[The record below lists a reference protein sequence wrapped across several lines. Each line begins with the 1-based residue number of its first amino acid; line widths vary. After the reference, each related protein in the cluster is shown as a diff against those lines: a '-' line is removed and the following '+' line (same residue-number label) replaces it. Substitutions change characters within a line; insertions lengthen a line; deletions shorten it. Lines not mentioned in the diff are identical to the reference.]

1 MGKSKLQAYLWGL
14 ISLRVYLVPPCMT
27 TGPTRKDSQHTWS
40 HTCLCYSAASLGNKR
55 HWLRLSVVTSFCNE
69 KECCEESRLPPVRE
83 RDLLN
88 SKIWSL
94 IIIIARAVAKK
105 VAAPAV
111 AKKVAKKTVSK
122 KVKKT
127 VAKKGGKTGKKVAR
141 KAVKKVAAPK
151 KWEID
156 H

>member
-1 MGKSKLQAYLWGL
+1 M
-14 ISLRVYLVPPCMT
+14 
-27 TGPTRKDSQHTWS
+27 
-40 HTCLCYSAASLGNKR
+40 SA
-55 HWLRLSVVTSFCNE
+55 VQ
-69 KECCEESRLPPVRE
+69 ESWLPPVRE

-94 IIIIARAVAKK
+94 IIIIARAAPKK

-111 AKKVAKKTVSK
+111 AKKVAKKAGSK

-127 VAKKGGKTGKKVAR
+127 AAKKGGKTGKKVAR

>member
-1 MGKSKLQAYLWGL
+1 M
-14 ISLRVYLVPPCMT
+14 
-27 TGPTRKDSQHTWS
+27 
-40 HTCLCYSAASLGNKR
+40 SA
-55 HWLRLSVVTSFCNE
+55 VQ
-69 KECCEESRLPPVRE
+69 ESWLPPVRE

-94 IIIIARAVAKK
+94 IIIIARAAPKK
-105 VAAPAV
+105 VAVPAV
-111 AKKVAKKTVSK
+111 AKKVAKKAGSK

-127 VAKKGGKTGKKVAR
+127 AAKKGGKKGGKKAAK
-141 KAVKKVAAPK
+141 KAVKKAAAPK

>member
-14 ISLRVYLVPPCMT
+14 ISLRVYLVPLAWQLAPAERT
-27 TGPTRKDSQHTWS
+27 HSIPDHTLASATQPLLLATRGTDCGLVWS
-40 HTCLCYSAASLGNKR
+40 HLSAMRRSA
-55 HWLRLSVVTSFCNE
+55 V
-69 KECCEESRLPPVRE
+69 EESRLPPVRE

-122 KVKKT
+122 KVKK
-127 VAKKGGKTGKKVAR
+127 VAAKKGGKTGKKVAR

>member
-1 MGKSKLQAYLWGL
+1 M
-14 ISLRVYLVPPCMT
+14 
-27 TGPTRKDSQHTWS
+27 
-40 HTCLCYSAASLGNKR
+40 SA
-55 HWLRLSVVTSFCNE
+55 VQ
-69 KECCEESRLPPVRE
+69 ESRLAPVRE

-94 IIIIARAVAKK
+94 IIIIARAAPKK
-105 VAAPAV
+105 VAVPAI
-111 AKKVAKKTVSK
+111 AKKVAKKAGSK

-127 VAKKGGKTGKKVAR
+127 VAKKGGKKAGKKGGK
-141 KAVKKVAAPK
+141 KAAKKVAAPK